1 MPENDSENRDIIAS
15 SPRAKKQEI
24 QEEKPEAAVDAEK
37 KETAEK
43 PEASEETEKAAEKPG
58 SDGESLR
65 PAPKRAAR
73 RAPVFEREQK
83 TRISEPVPDREQKT
97 RISEPVRTQKND
109 PKPQGED
116 EKEDRAP
123 VRDETRKHPAKSS
136 GARKKKETSYDKPKI
151 KDRGGITLGLIKAII
166 YIAAVLAISGFLGI
180 TGVKWGND
188 IFAFVKEETE
198 ATVVIPEF
206 ATVDEIADILK
217 TNGLISEPS
226 AFKFW
231 VKFKYKNK
239 NLVIVPGAYELK
251 STMNYDQMIYEI
263 REKPAPRQIVE
274 IKIPEGYTV
283 DQIINL
289 LVDEYHI
296 GTREGFVKAIN
307 EYPYEYS
314 FMEELNKSELSP
326 NRKYRLEGYLFPAK
340 YEVYS
345 DISEVGIIDYFLSA
359 FEKRFDKLYY
369 DRLTELD
376 MTLDE
381 AITLA
386 SIIQAEG
393 KFDSE
398 FYTISSVFH
407 NRLNSTDMK
416 KLESDATINYYLPER
431 KEQLSREDLETP
443 NPYNSYLNE
452 GLPPGA
458 ICNPGLEAIH
468 AALYP
473 DETKYFYFVADA
485 DGHSLFAET
494 LNQHNKNKQTAAA
507 NREKQKEQIE
517 AGADVE

>member
-1 MPENDSENRDIIAS
+1 MQENDENRDIIAPKQ
-15 SPRAKKQEI
+15 SPK
-24 QEEKPEAAVDAEK
+24 EEPAPKEAGPESEPKAAGAE
-37 KETAEK
+37 
-43 PEASEETEKAAEKPG
+43 PAAEKPR
-58 SDGESLR
+58 EAHA
-65 PAPKRAAR
+65 APKRAVR
-73 RAPVFEREQK
+73 RAPSFSEEEK
-83 TRISEPVPDREQKT
+83 TRISEPVAPSKEKPGAEAQEAGAENKAPVKDDVPDRH
-97 RISEPVRTQKND
+97 P
-109 PKPQGED
+109 
-116 EKEDRAP
+116 
-123 VRDETRKHPAKSS
+123 ETP
-136 GARKKKETSYDKPKI
+136 KKKRRVKETPDDKPKI
-151 KDRGGITLGLIKAII
+151 KDRGGITIGLIKALI

-180 TGVKWGND
+180 TGVRWGND

-198 ATVVIPEF
+198 ATVVIPQY
-206 ATVDEIADILK
+206 ATIDEIADILNS
-217 TNGLISEPS
+217 NGLISEPA

-231 VKFKYKNK
+231 VKFKYRNK
-239 NLVIVPGAYELK
+239 NLVIVPGTYELK
-251 STMNYDQMIYEI
+251 STMNYDQMIYEF

-274 IKIPEGYTV
+274 VVIPEGYTV
-283 DQIINL
+283 DQIIAL

-296 GTREGFVKAIN
+296 GTREGYVKAIN
-307 EYPYEYS
+307 EYPYDYG
-314 FMEELNKSELSP
+314 FMDELNKIELSP
-326 NRKYRLEGYLFPAK
+326 DRKYRLEGYIFPAK

-345 DISEVGIIDYFLSA
+345 DISEVGIVDYFLSA

-369 DRLTELD
+369 DRLTELN
-376 MTLDE
+376 MNLDE

-393 KFDSE
+393 RYDSE

-431 KEQLSREDLETP
+431 KEQLPREDLETP
-443 NPYNSYLNE
+443 NPYNTYLNE

-494 LNQHNKNKQTAAA
+494 LNQHNRNKQTAAA
-507 NREKQKEQIE
+507 NREKLKQQIE
-517 AGADVE
+517 AGEDVD

>member
-1 MPENDSENRDIIAS
+1 MQENNSENRDIIAS
-15 SPRAKKQEI
+15 SPRRDGSRGGA
-24 QEEKPEAAVDAEK
+24 PEAGRENAAQ
-37 KETAEK
+37 TPK
-43 PEASEETEKAAEKPG
+43 PRSG
-58 SDGESLR
+58 DGAPR
-65 PAPKRAAR
+65 QNPKRAAR
-73 RAPVFEREQK
+73 RAPSF
-83 TRISEPVPDREQKT
+83 SEDQKT
-97 RISEPVRTQKND
+97 RISEPVRSTKHDPASADALKAPKTGEAERTPSSNAAKKPPLKKSAPARSKRKNA
-109 PKPQGED
+109 Q
-116 EKEDRAP
+116 
-123 VRDETRKHPAKSS
+123 ET
-136 GARKKKETSYDKPKI
+136 PKI
-151 KDRGGITLGLIKAII
+151 KDRGGITLGLIKALI
-166 YIAAVLAISGFLGI
+166 YIAAVLAVSGFIGI
-180 TGVKWGND
+180 TGVRWGND
-188 IFAFVKEETE
+188 IFAFVKQELT
-198 ATVVIPEF
+198 ATVVIPEY
-206 ATVDEIADILK
+206 ATVDEIADLLK
-217 TNGLISEPS
+217 SNGLISEPS

-239 NLVIVPGAYELK
+239 NLVIVPGVYELK
-251 STMNYDQMIYEI
+251 STMNYDQMLYEI

-274 IKIPEGYTV
+274 VKIPEGYTI
-283 DQIINL
+283 DQIITM
-289 LVDEYHI
+289 LVDECHI

-307 EYPYEYS
+307 EYPYEYD
-314 FMEELNKSELSP
+314 FMEELNKLELSP
-326 NRKYRLEGYLFPAK
+326 NRKYRLEGYIFPAK

-345 DISEVGIIDYFLSA
+345 DISEVGIVDYFLSA

-369 DRLTELD
+369 DRLTELN
-376 MTLDE
+376 MNLDE

-458 ICNPGLEAIH
+458 ICNPGLEAIY

-494 LNQHNKNKQTAAA
+494 LNQHNKNKQTAAQ
-507 NREKQKEQIE
+507 NRETLKAQIE
-517 AGADVE
+517 AGTDVG

>member
-1 MPENDSENRDIIAS
+1 MQENDSENKDIIAP
-15 SPRAKKQEI
+15 SPKKNRPA
-24 QEEKPEAAVDAEK
+24 PEQ
-37 KETAEK
+37 
-43 PEASEETEKAAEKPG
+43 AAEIEKDQVARAPKQNSG
-58 SDGESLR
+58 DDAAR

-73 RAPVFEREQK
+73 RAPTFAGDQKTKISAPVKAAPEREKAQGSGK
-83 TRISEPVPDREQKT
+83 A
-97 RISEPVRTQKND
+97 ND
-109 PKPQGED
+109 PADKKTDGEKPS
-116 EKEDRAP
+116 EKRYA
-123 VRDETRKHPAKSS
+123 
-136 GARKKKETSYDKPKI
+136 ARPKRRTADDKPKI
-151 KDRGGITLGLIKAII
+151 KDRGGITLGLIKALI
-166 YIAAVLAISGFLGI
+166 YIAAVLAVSGFLGI
-180 TGVKWGND
+180 TGVRWGND
-188 IFAFVKEETE
+188 IFAFVKEERT
-198 ATVVIPEF
+198 ATVVIPEY
-206 ATVDEIADILK
+206 ATADEIADLLK
-217 TNGLISEPS
+217 SNGLISEPS

-231 VKFKYKNK
+231 LKFKYKNK
-239 NLVIVPGAYELK
+239 NLVIVPGVYELK

-263 REKPAPRQIVE
+263 RQKPAPRQIVD
-274 IKIPEGYTV
+274 ITIPEGYTV
-283 DQIINL
+283 DQIIDM

-307 EYPYEYS
+307 EYPYDYV
-314 FMEELNKSELSP
+314 FMKELEKSELSP
-326 NRKYRLEGYLFPAK
+326 NRKYRLEGYIFPAR

-345 DISEVGIIDYFLSA
+345 DISEVGIVDYFLSA
-359 FEKRFDKLYY
+359 FEKRFDKMYY
-369 DRLTELD
+369 DRLIDLD

-407 NRLNSTDMK
+407 NRLASTNMK
-416 KLESDATINYYLPER
+416 KLESDATINYYLTER

-443 NPYNSYLNE
+443 NPYNTYLNE

-473 DETKYFYFVADA
+473 DQTKYFYFVADA

-507 NREKQKEQIE
+507 NREKLKAQIE